1 MRREAIGVPKGQHVA
16 LASYANRDPKIES
29 GARNQLKIVGKE

>member
-1 MRREAIGVPKGQHVA
+1 MRREAVGVPKGQHVA

-29 GARNQLKIVGKE
+29 GVRNQSKIAG